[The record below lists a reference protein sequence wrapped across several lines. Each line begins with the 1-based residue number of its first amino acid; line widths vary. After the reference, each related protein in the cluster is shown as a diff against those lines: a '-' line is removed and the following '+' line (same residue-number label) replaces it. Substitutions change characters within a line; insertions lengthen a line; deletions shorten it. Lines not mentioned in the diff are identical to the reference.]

1 MLEPDLIRG
10 RRFIAAN
17 SPPGTILLCG
27 VTGSHFYG
35 FPSPDSDLDLKG
47 IHLAPTDALFGLDAP
62 AETFDRLEVFEGL
75 ECDYTSHEAR
85 KALALLLRGN
95 GNMLE
100 RILSPIQLYPAAA
113 LNELQALA
121 RGAISKR
128 FVDHYRGFFKGMCRE
143 HERSEE
149 PEAKTL
155 LYAYR
160 VALTGIHLLR
170 TGELIGDVAV
180 TGPLYGCDSVLE
192 LAARKRQ
199 GAEHLV
205 ITPEEDARHRARWG
219 ELETALESALAASR
233 LPDEAPNAADCN
245 TWLIAARQKAPR
257 GRT

>member
-1 MLEPDLIRG
+1 MLEPDLERG
-10 RRFIAAN
+10 RRFIGAN
-17 SPPGTILLCG
+17 APAGSILLCG

-47 IHLAPTDALFGLDAP
+47 IHLAPTDALFGLEAP
-62 AETFDRLEVFEGL
+62 AETFDRLETFEGL

-100 RILSPIQLYPAAA
+100 RILSPIQLFEGPALAQ
-113 LNELQALA
+113 LQALA

-128 FVDHYRGFFKGMCRE
+128 FADHYRGFFKGMCRE
-143 HERSEE
+143 HERSPE

-170 TGELIGDVAV
+170 TGELIGDVNV
-180 TGPLYGCDSVLE
+180 TGPLYGCDSVVE
-192 LAARKRQ
+192 LALRKRR
-199 GAEHLV
+199 GIEHLIV
-205 ITPEEDARHRARWG
+205 TADEDARHRARWT
-219 ELETALESALAASR
+219 ELEAALESALAASR
-233 LPDEAPNAADCN
+233 LPEDALNAADCN
-245 TWLIAARQKAPR
+245 AWLVAARQAALR
-257 GRT
+257 GL